1 MVAFSR
7 SFSGQVP
14 GLLLQ
19 VLELPDHALAPR
31 EAPHSPE
38 VERFLLSNVDAHSIL
53 EILLAPPTKLHHDRV
68 FRRCHWKSATA
79 PGDPSLRSEGLP
91 MGRRRSRDEVDPVR

>member
-7 SFSGQVP
+7 SSSGQVP

-19 VLELPDHALAPR
+19 VLALPAHAVAPR

-38 VERFLLSNVDAHSIL
+38 VERFLLPNVEAHSTL
-53 EILLAPPTKLHHDRV
+53 EIWLAPPPKLHHVRV
-68 FRRCHWKSATA
+68 FRRRLWKSATA

-91 MGRRRSRDEVDPVR
+91 MGRRRSRYEVDPVR

>member
-7 SFSGQVP
+7 SSSGQVP

-19 VLELPDHALAPR
+19 VLELPDRAVAPR
-31 EAPHSPE
+31 DAPHSPE
-38 VERFLLSNVDAHSIL
+38 VERFLLSNVDANTIIK
-53 EILLAPPTKLHHDRV
+53 ILLAPPTNLHHDRV
-68 FRRCHWKSATA
+68 SRRRHWKSATA

-91 MGRRRSRDEVDPVR
+91 MGRRRSRYEVDPVR